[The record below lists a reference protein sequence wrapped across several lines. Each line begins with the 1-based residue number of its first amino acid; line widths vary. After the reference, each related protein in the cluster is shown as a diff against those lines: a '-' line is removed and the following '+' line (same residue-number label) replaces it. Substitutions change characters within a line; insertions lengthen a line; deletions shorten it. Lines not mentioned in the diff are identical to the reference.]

1 MAEFRERRR
10 VSRLSIAGT
19 IIARANGG
27 KEVRLIDLSPFG
39 TRIEHLDLL
48 HPGSACVFEFPPAL
62 GALALSAQ
70 VVHSAAVS
78 GQTRQGQHF
87 LRYRSGLAFTRI
99 TADQQ
104 TALASALERLASG
117 GPLKDGQSSM

>member
-1 MAEFRERRR
+1 M
-10 VSRLSIAGT
+10 
-19 IIARANGG
+19 ARADGS

-48 HPGSACVFEFPPAL
+48 HPGSACVFELPPAL
-62 GALALSAQ
+62 GALILTAQ

-78 GQTRQGQHF
+78 GQTRHGQHF
-87 LRYRSGLAFTRI
+87 LRYRSGLAFPRI

-104 TALASALERLASG
+104 AALASALERLASG
-117 GPLKDGQSSM
+117 GPLKDGQSSV